1 VVSRLLRLTVQR
13 TITRTKTRESQIGT
27 IMTVSTQIAV
37 RLPDSLVAW
46 IDEQVAAGGR
56 SRAAVTAKALRRYQR
71 QVAAERDAQI
81 YLEAGGYPDLE
92 GMHEGRAHPELD

>member
-1 VVSRLLRLTVQR
+1 
-13 TITRTKTRESQIGT
+13 
-27 IMTVSTQIAV
+27 MTVSTQIAV

-46 IDEQVAAGGR
+46 IDEQVADSGG

-81 YLEAGGYPDLE
+81 YLEKGGYPDLE
-92 GMHEGRAHPELD
+92 EWVGGTRAYPELD